1 MMKLSAENFDKLIPF
16 KNYIMPKKLLII
28 LLLFVCSQGM
38 AQKKPLS
45 LPSEKA
51 EWFKEAKFGMFIHWG
66 LYSMLEGSYN
76 GHTLPDTTFANGRSW
91 YAEWIQMRLEVPSD
105 EYKKLAKS
113 FNPVNFDADAWIK
126 EAKNAGMR
134 YFVITSKH
142 HDGFALWDSKVS
154 DFTIMN
160 TPYKKDIIA
169 ELVAVCKKY
178 GLKYGFYYSHWQDW
192 EYAGGAMPNWY
203 PKVPDAEFEKYWQ
216 TKSLPQVKELLTMF
230 DPDLLWFDTWD
241 WETHITD
248 KRRDE
253 LIQLVRDNSDK
264 CLINGR
270 ISYLSPGENIDFL
283 EMHDNQYPSKILEK
297 PWQTPATMMHSWGWH
312 AKDYNWKPA
321 SQMIGYL
328 TNNSSK
334 GGNYLLNV
342 GPKPDGS
349 FPIPATRRLREIGAW
364 MLSNNQS
371 IYGTEP
377 VRDIALSD
385 PNVYLTQKTE
395 NGKRIIYLFMNKY
408 TEEIEIPVDITK
420 VASCSVLESGMP
432 LKPQKTEN
440 GFKIQVPKQ
449 FARDCSVQVF
459 KLQLQ

>member
-1 MMKLSAENFDKLIPF
+1 MKQ
-16 KNYIMPKKLLII
+16 IMKIYKFFALLII
-28 LLLFVCSQGM
+28 AGFFTSVK
-38 AQKKPLS
+38 AQQVSLS

-51 EWFKEAKFGMFIHWG
+51 DWFRDAKFGMFIHFG

-76 GHTLPDTTFANGRSW
+76 GRTLPDTTLANGKSW
-91 YAEWIQMRLEVPSD
+91 YAEWIQMRLEVPSN
-105 EYKKLAKS
+105 EYKKLADS
-113 FNPVNFDADAWIK
+113 FNPNAFDADEWIR

-134 YFVITSKH
+134 YFVITAKH

-160 TPYKKDIIA
+160 SPYKKDMIA
-169 ELVAVCKKY
+169 ELVTACKKY

-192 EYAGGAMPNWY
+192 EYPGGAMPFWY
-203 PKVPDAEFEKYWQ
+203 PKVPDSEFESYWQ
-216 TKSLPQVKELLTMF
+216 KKSLPQVKELITMF

-253 LIQLVRDNSDK
+253 LIALVRSLSPK

-283 EMHDNQYPSKILEK
+283 EMHDNQYPDKILEK

-321 SQMIGYL
+321 QQMIGYL
-328 TNNSSK
+328 ANNTSK

-349 FPIPATRRLREIGAW
+349 FPVPATRRLREIGAW
-364 MLSNNQS
+364 MLSNNES
-371 IYGTEP
+371 IYGTQPVKDIEP
-377 VRDIALSD
+377 QDGIFFA
-385 PNVYLTQKTE
+385 QKME
-395 NGKRIIYLFMNKY
+395 NGKRIIYIFMNKY
-408 TEEIEIPVDITK
+408 MEEIEIPFQLSQLT
-420 VASCSVLESGMP
+420 SCTILESGMP
-432 LKPQKTEN
+432 LVSIQTAK
-440 GFKIQVPKQ
+440 GSKIQVPERLGK
-449 FARDCSVQVF
+449 DCAVQVF
-459 KLQLQ
+459 KIVL